1 MKQDAFRKKVSR
13 KGTVKKD
20 KKKPA
25 SSPQSFTLSFNIRSL
40 IQQIIPGHP
49 GGLQRGGVID

>member
-1 MKQDAFRKKVSR
+1 MSLPVATQSLVSLRKLDRPKHRGEAEMKQDAFREKVSR

-25 SSPQSFTLSFNIRSL
+25 SSP
-40 IQQIIPGHP
+40 
-49 GGLQRGGVID
+49 

>member
-1 MKQDAFRKKVSR
+1 MKQDAFREKVSR

-40 IQQIIPGHP
+40 IQQIIPG
-49 GGLQRGGVID
+49 GLQRGGVID